1 MKTIFALLIAA
12 LAGVTGN
19 LEAREAVISSY
30 ELTLAP
36 SDKAPGSTLVHIE
49 GFAEA
54 KAEGCEAS
62 RAIAK
67 LNLSEDS
74 GKVRIT
80 ADVSPRLIARRV
92 PCAPLP
98 VDFKGLA
105 FEADFELTAE
115 QLETAE
121 LSNVKSLGTQILL
134 ANDLKEEPSPDE
146 SQDESQITGCETI
159 EYFDLMCTM
168 EYKPTTCRYG
178 DESISA
184 GNPCVARGRIQQ
196 KICASEGL
204 FAPEELTC
212 SSGEAI

>member
-1 MKTIFALLIAA
+1 MKTIFALLLAA
-12 LAGVTGN
+12 LTGVTGN

-36 SDKAPGSTLVHIE
+36 SEKAPGSTLVHIE

-67 LNLSEDS
+67 LNLSEEL
-74 GKVRIT
+74 GIVRIT
-80 ADVSPRLIARRV
+80 ADVSPRFIARRV

-121 LSNVKSLGTQILL
+121 LSNVKSLGAQILL
-134 ANDLKEEPSPDE
+134 AKDLKDEPSP
-146 SQDESQITGCETI
+146 DESQITGCETI

-178 DESISA
+178 DLSISA
-184 GNPCVARGRIQQ
+184 GNPCVARGRIQR